1 CWKSIHVLL
10 KCYFGSAASV
20 NPDTNLKP
28 TLEHGLRLYLGVHT
42 VEAVVEDA
50 RRGNVAASARL
61 QDLLMSGYQRGD
73 QTKRLELVDLL
84 RRAGALCDLS
94 GMEMSELSSQQRQ
107 GFARDLPQLM
117 QRGLL
122 GPDCLGENPLYKAL
136 IVALDIEPGYFELF
150 EHLLDLYKSDPESH
164 PQLDPCL
171 RDRDGNT
178 LYHTAAATRSRH
190 SIEAVRKI
198 AELTDANPNLRN
210 KARQTA
216 LQAICRSV
224 RRRDRAQLVMQL
236 TQAAARFPEPEPRV
250 AYGRSG
256 RSDDEAGVEASAL
269 MVRDGAELDWEIEC
283 TLLHGASE
291 GCVRLFTGAAGAL
304 WLSRSACRSRPAGL
318 GLQFYQTSL
327 GGQASLLWER
337 AVTFSPK
344 RSGPQGRIYCDVL
357 RLWAIVESSE
367 ALAEEIT
374 RAITAHKRGAA
385 CALARELNS
394 AAAAASALASDNAA
408 NAGRILP
415 RTYSVVSGGGGGGS
429 SDLVRFQPPGASKET
444 EYHMM
449 KFYSWDASLIADI
462 LTGEARIDL
471 PFRVTE
477 QEHAIIELS
486 SESPVLLI
494 GRSGTGKTTCCV
506 DPDAADD
513 GAQSDEDA
521 DAADDAGDAAGG
533 EADQRHRGRHR
544 GRVRNRNRTTNSDAT
559 DTYEEEAAAVA
570 SSAVDVGSDNED
582 APEPQFDHLR
592 QLFVTK
598 NPVLCRESA
607 KTSTICAPA
616 CGTPSCRS
624 RSSNCQTGCRW
635 PIPVIS
641 PCLSAPSSCGCCWTP
656 VCPVSRSFSATRTQS
671 GQEGAGWEDEEADI
685 EFLLDSTADDL
696 FDAANYYDD
705 GNADGGGVE
714 GGADVA
720 GAGGAN
726 ADQQNPAPQ
735 QLEDR
740 RREVTYEFLWEK
752 LPSKLRSGLQPS
764 LVWTELVS
772 FIKGSVE
779 ALNSPGGFLS
789 LAKYRELGKKRAP
802 EFADSRERV
811 YRLFEEYQRPAA

>member
-1 CWKSIHVLL
+1 
-10 KCYFGSAASV
+10 
-20 NPDTNLKP
+20 
-28 TLEHGLRLYLGVHT
+28 
-42 VEAVVEDA
+42 
-50 RRGNVAASARL
+50 
-61 QDLLMSGYQRGD
+61 
-73 QTKRLELVDLL
+73 
-84 RRAGALCDLS
+84 
-94 GMEMSELSSQQRQ
+94 
-107 GFARDLPQLM
+107 
-117 QRGLL
+117 
-122 GPDCLGENPLYKAL
+122 
-136 IVALDIEPGYFELF
+136 
-150 EHLLDLYKSDPESH
+150 
-164 PQLDPCL
+164 
-171 RDRDGNT
+171 
-178 LYHTAAATRSRH
+178 
-190 SIEAVRKI
+190 
-198 AELTDANPNLRN
+198 
-210 KARQTA
+210 
-216 LQAICRSV
+216 
-224 RRRDRAQLVMQL
+224 
-236 TQAAARFPEPEPRV
+236 
-250 AYGRSG
+250 
-256 RSDDEAGVEASAL
+256 
-269 MVRDGAELDWEIEC
+269 
-283 TLLHGASE
+283 
-291 GCVRLFTGAAGAL
+291 
-304 WLSRSACRSRPAGL
+304 
-318 GLQFYQTSL
+318 
-327 GGQASLLWER
+327 
-337 AVTFSPK
+337 
-344 RSGPQGRIYCDVL
+344 GRIYCDVL

-394 AAAAASALASDNAA
+394 AAAAASALARDNAA

-506 DPDAADD
+506 FRMFSEFSDYWRQVRSEANPIIPRRRLYRLVDPDAADD

-598 NPVLCRESA
+598 NPVLCREVRKNFYDLCAGLRDAELPEPEFELPNRLQVANSGHFPMFVSSKQLWMLLDASLPGQPFFQRNEDGSLA
-607 KTSTICAPA
+607 KKVP
-616 CGTPSCRS
+616 
-624 RSSNCQTGCRW
+624 
-635 PIPVIS
+635 
-641 PCLSAPSSCGCCWTP
+641 
-656 VCPVSRSFSATRTQS
+656 
-671 GQEGAGWEDEEADI
+671 GWEDEEADI

-740 RREVTYEFLWEK
+740 RREVTYELFSTSLWEK

-811 YRLFEEYQRPAA
+811 YRLFEEYQRLLRDLGLFDMNDLVACLYRRQTVWLAESAAPSPEEDWALHAIFVDETQDFTQAELSLLLRCCQDPNRMFFTGDTAQSIMRGVSFRFTDLKTLFHHARRGLQSQGATGALRMPDGLQVLTHNYRSHSGILGLASCVILLLGRLFPSTFDPLEPDMGLFPGPKPVLIESCSATDLAFLLQGARRKSNAHIDFGAHQAIIVASDEARRYLVENVPELSIALVLTVYESKGLEFDDVLLYNFFKDSPASEKV